1 MKKRHLLALSVFAV
15 IIFAILVAFIGLPAY
30 FFKTGVNAYNKKDY
44 KTAYKNFSNALLL
57 NKSNSNY
64 RYYYVQTL
72 AKFKPTYKVQKEMCE
87 IANDIYKDGAHVFA
101 GIQINLWKNNINH
114 QYGSN
119 YIEQAPMGK
128 DIIRWNPSTFPL
140 KVYIAFEQNSMYPEW
155 YNSEIT
161 KAFGQWAASSGFIQ
175 FNFIDKPSAADIV
188 VELKGAPDSGC
199 KESGCKYVVAHTE
212 PVIKNNILKQM
223 IITIYDKDATGAFFS
238 DKQLYNTVLHEI
250 GHALGIMGHSYST
263 DDLMY
268 MANQTGVGSNTFFIE
283 YRSDFQY
290 ISVKDISTLKL
301 LYNLVPT
308 ITNTPLSE
316 INTSKLLDPAVV
328 LGDINVRTSQKI
340 KEAKN
345 YIAEAPDLPNG
356 YIDLGIAYDEAGNI
370 EKALAAFQ
378 EAYNKAKNDTDK
390 YIILY
395 DIAAM
400 YLNNNN
406 PDSAFEYAKQAQSI
420 KNSDEIMD
428 LLSNIE
434 HARNTNSK
442 PFWMPNITR

>member
-1 MKKRHLLALSVFAV
+1 MKKRHIFALSVLAL
-15 IIFAILVAFIGLPAY
+15 IIFALLVAFIGLPAY
-30 FFKTGVNAYNKKDY
+30 FFKQGVSAYNKNNY
-44 KTAYKNFSNALLL
+44 LYAYKCFSRALLW
-57 NKSNSNY
+57 NKSNPNY

-87 IANDIYKDGAHVFA
+87 FANDLYKDGAHVFA
-101 GIQINLWKNNINH
+101 GIQVNLWKNNITQ
-114 QYGSN
+114 QYGVN

-140 KVYIAFEQNSMYPEW
+140 KVYIAFEQNSAYPEW
-155 YNSEIT
+155 YNAEIT

-175 FNFIDKPSAADIV
+175 FDFIDKPSAADIV
-188 VELKGAPDSGC
+188 VELMGSPESGC
-199 KESGCKYVVAHTE
+199 TESGCKYVVAHTE
-212 PVIKNNILKQM
+212 PVIKNRILKQM
-223 IITIYDKDATGAFFS
+223 KITIYDKDATGAFFS

-268 MANQTGVGSNTFFIE
+268 MANTTDAPNNTIFIE
-283 YRSDFQY
+283 YRSAFQY

-301 LYNLVPT
+301 LYNMVPT

-316 INTSKLLDPAVV
+316 INTKNLLEPAVV
-328 LGDINVRTSQKI
+328 LGSINVRTSQKI

-356 YIDLGIAYDEAGNI
+356 YIDLAIAYDESGHI
-370 EKALAAFQ
+370 DKALEAFQ
-378 EAYNKAKNDTDK
+378 EAYNKAKLQNDK
-390 YIILY
+390 YIIMY
-395 DIAAM
+395 NIAAM

-406 PDSAFEYAKQAQSI
+406 PDSALEYAKQAQSI
-420 KNSDEIMD
+420 NNSDEVRD
-428 LLSNIE
+428 LLGNIE
-434 HARNTNSK
+434 HAKNTQTK
-442 PFWMPNITR
+442 PFWMPIHSN